1 MVYTSSNFRQIS
13 KNMSNIINNIK
24 NSSKEMFSKM
34 KLPNVQKKKPIPS
47 EQQTEAEKKKKE
59 IDDAQRVLKE
69 ALQRKKKEHQSL
81 TIPSTNLSTSANEK
95 SPEMTESERIK
106 KNLKEFTKRR
116 IENMEK
122 KKEKRNFLYRKKTGS
137 TNDEKPKRYDLLGDY
152 RKRKEMSEAEMLREF
167 RQKNKIPQV
176 PDQQRSGQVTNVES
190 TTNLPKQEKTDQ
202 QRSEQVTNVES
213 TTNLPKQEKTDQQ
226 RSEQVTNV
234 ESTTNLPKQGEAQ
247 QHTTFAQ
254 KRKAFKNKYFPNMKR
269 KKQVVSHQYPNTQPV
284 KQLSSTIKKS
294 FSDSTND
301 QKSKSN
307 DLFGDYQNRK
317 KMSADEMLKQFK
329 KRNKSRSGQKQ

>member
-122 KKEKRNFLYRKKTGS
+122 KRKKRNFSYRKETGS
-137 TNDEKPKRYDLLGDY
+137 TNDEKPKRDDLLGDY
-152 RKRKEMSEAEMLREF
+152 KKRKEMSEAEMLREF

-176 PDQQRSGQVTNVES
+176 PDQQRSG
-190 TTNLPKQEKTDQ
+190 
-202 QRSEQVTNVES
+202 QVTNVES